1 MLCAC
6 SSSSRNLLSPG
17 FWDIRCN
24 RQSFLGH
31 FLPFDPH
38 NNPKYQNFEK
48 MNMMNMNMV
57 IRCMVPEIL
66 SVTHNCLPFLGY
78 FCPFTPLIIW
88 KIKILKKWE
97 KKKCLEI
104 SSFYTFVPQMTIIWC
119 MVPEIWSRTDTFF
132 FHFKLF
138 FALLTH

>member
-48 MNMMNMNMV
+48 MNMINMNMV

-78 FCPFTPLIIW
+78 FLPFYPTNN
-88 KIKILKKWE
+88 LKNQNFEKMGKKNAWRYHHFTLLYHKWQSYDVWF
-97 KKKCLEI
+97 LR
-104 SSFYTFVPQMTIIWC
+104 YGAGQTH
-119 MVPEIWSRTDTFF
+119 FF
-132 FHFKLF
+132 FILNYFLPF
-138 FALLTH
+138 